1 MKNLELQRQEP
12 LPARIAELLR
22 EAILDGRLPPG
33 ERLIEQRLALQWSI
47 SRAPLRE
54 AIRQIASEGLVS
66 FSPHRGASVAEI
78 SQGELEEL
86 FAVRAM
92 MEAFAARL
100 AAQRATAAHIARL
113 RTLVGQMEETFR
125 ARDLAGFYVAGL
137 DFHNVLVEAAGNDVL
152 SRMYDQIKRQFRRYQ
167 AAMPRLP
174 HLQQDSI
181 EEHRSILEAVER
193 ADANKA
199 AILSEQHITHLTEK
213 FAANV
218 GGEQKAP
225 PATPPAVKSRAN
237 AKTAKAKV
245 RRGQTR
251 AKG

>member
-1 MKNLELQRQEP
+1 MQKLELQRQEL

-22 EAILDGRLPPG
+22 EAILDGRLQPG
-33 ERLIEQRLALQWSI
+33 ERLIEQKLALQWSI

-54 AIRQIASEGLVS
+54 AIRQIASEGLVNV
-66 FSPHRGASVAEI
+66 SPHRGASVAEI

-100 AAQRATAAHIARL
+100 ASQRARADHIARL
-113 RTLVGQMEETFR
+113 RKLVAQMEETFR

-181 EEHRSILEAVER
+181 EEHRQILEAVER
-193 ADANKA
+193 ADADGA
-199 AILSEQHITHLTEK
+199 SLLSEQHIAHLTQK
-213 FAANV
+213 FTASV
-218 GGEQKAP
+218 GGLHSAP
-225 PATPPAVKSRAN
+225 AAPAPLK
-237 AKTAKAKV
+237 
-245 RRGQTR
+245 R
-251 AKG
+251 AKR

>member
-1 MKNLELQRQEP
+1 MQTLELQRQEP

-33 ERLIEQRLALQWSI
+33 ERLIEQKLALQWNI

-54 AIRQIASEGLVS
+54 AIRQIASEGLVTL
-66 FSPHRGASVAEI
+66 SPHRGASVAEV

-100 AAQRATAAHIARL
+100 AAQRATASHIARL
-113 RTLVGQMEETFR
+113 RTRVQQMQVTFR

-152 SRMYDQIKRQFRRYQ
+152 SRLYDQIKRQFRRYQ

-193 ADANKA
+193 ADANA
-199 AILSEQHITHLTEK
+199 ASMLSEQHITHLTEK
-213 FAANV
+213 FTASV
-218 GGEQKAP
+218 GGQQKSVPSAAP
-225 PATPPAVKSRAN
+225 AKPQVKAK
-237 AKTAKAKV
+237 AKTAKV
-245 RRGQTR
+245 RRGPVR
-251 AKG
+251 APK

>member
-1 MKNLELQRQEP
+1 MHNLELQRQEP

-33 ERLIEQRLALQWSI
+33 ERLIEQKLALQWNI

-54 AIRQIASEGLVS
+54 AIRQIASEGLVNL
-66 FSPHRGASVAEI
+66 SPHRGASVAEL

-100 AAQRATAAHIARL
+100 ASQSARADHIARL
-113 RTLVGQMEETFR
+113 RKLVGQMEDTFR
-125 ARDLAGFYVAGL
+125 TRDLAGFYVAGL
-137 DFHNVLVEAAGNDVL
+137 DFHNVLVEAAGNEVL

-181 EEHRSILEAVER
+181 EEHRQILEAVER
-193 ADANKA
+193 ADANGA
-199 AILSEQHITHLTEK
+199 SELSARHIAHLTQK
-213 FAANV
+213 FTASV
-218 GGEQKAP
+218 GGKASQPPAP
-225 PATPPAVKSRAN
+225 PAKPQVKAK
-237 AKTAKAKV
+237 AKTAKVIGRKS
-245 RRGQTR
+245 R
-251 AKG
+251 AKS